1 MVKPLI
7 AANWKMNMTTGES
20 VAFARRLAEN
30 LAQLKDR
37 KIVIAPPF
45 TSLYPVAEILKGTG
59 IHLAAQNL
67 HWEKAGAYTGEISA
81 FMLCDIGCRYVLVGH
96 SERRTLFGENGEGV
110 NKKVRAALKEG
121 LEPIVCIGE
130 TLGERESE
138 RTFYILAKQ
147 IKEGLNNLSTDDI
160 RRVVLAYEP
169 LWAIGTGKT
178 ATADQAEEVHG
189 FIRGELG
196 RTFGREA
203 SFGVA
208 IIYGGS
214 VKPENIT
221 GLMAQPN
228 INGALVGGASLDF
241 ESFARIV
248 QYQIQ

>member
-96 SERRTLFGENGEGV
+96 SERRTLFGENSEGV
-110 NKKVRAALKEG
+110 NKKVRAALNRG

-138 RTFYILAKQ
+138 RTFDILAKQ

-196 RTFGREA
+196 RTFGKEA
-203 SFGVA
+203 SSGVA

-221 GLMAQPN
+221 GLMAQPD

-248 QYQIQ
+248 QY